1 MSDRSRVADL
11 NKDGIDKLMSKI
23 AERELE
29 VKVGHDLCSLLYHME

>member
-11 NKDGIDKLMSKI
+11 NKDALDKLLSKI

-29 VKVGHDLCSLLYHME
+29 VKVGHHLIYLFI